1 MSFML
6 YQEMIVFWLHGL
18 VYFLHFSLGDMTGQD
33 KVEKK
38 WKCNAYIYKVCKCFF
53 PLDAC

>member
-38 WKCNAYIYKVCKCFF
+38 WKCNACIHKVCKCFF

>member
-18 VYFLHFSLGDMTGQD
+18 VCFLHFILGDMTGQD